1 MQMKTKIGSLLML
14 QVLLLLVVMNA
25 RAQEARWTESKA
37 KDWYAKQKWITGCN
51 FQPSTAINQLEM
63 FQKDSFDPVTID
75 RELGWAENLGFNTMR
90 VYLHHIL
97 WTTDKDG
104 FKKRLNEYL
113 TISSRHGIKTLFVF
127 FDDCWNDSYTP
138 GKQPAPKQGI
148 HNSGWV
154 RDPGTMIYN
163 HPDTMKVLE
172 QYVKDVLTTFGKDER
187 ILMWDLYNEPG
198 NSGQLNKS
206 LPLLK
211 AVFAWARQAKP
222 SQPVTAGIWNG
233 SAGFKDLNRFQIEQS
248 DVVTYHQY
256 KYIDEHEHV
265 ADTLSKYNR
274 PLICTEYMARTNGS
288 LFHVIMPMLK
298 QRHIGAINW
307 GFVSGKTNTIYAWN
321 TPMPAGGEPDLWFH
335 DILRKD
341 GTPYSKE
348 EVALIRKLNE
358 VKK

>member
-1 MQMKTKIGSLLML
+1 MTRYRAVMML
-14 QVLLLLVVMNA
+14 HVCCFLVVVS
-25 RAQEARWTESKA
+25 AQAQDGRWTEGHA
-37 KDWYAKQKWITGCN
+37 RDWYAKQKWITGCN
-51 FQPSTAINQLEM
+51 YQPSTAINQLEM
-63 FQKDSFDPVTID
+63 FQKDSFDPGTID
-75 RELGWAENLGFNTMR
+75 RELGWAANLGFNTMR

-113 TISSRHGIKTLFVF
+113 EISNRHGIKTLFVF
-127 FDDCWNDSYTP
+127 FDDCWNDSYAP
-138 GKQPAPKQGI
+138 GKQPAPKTGT

-154 RDPGTMIYN
+154 RDPGTMIHS
-163 HPDTMKVLE
+163 HPDTMRVLE
-172 QYVKDVLTTFGKDER
+172 QYVKDMLATFGKDER

-233 SAGFKDLNRFQIEQS
+233 SPGFKDLNKFQIEQS

-256 KYIDEHEHV
+256 KYIDEHEQV

-298 QRHIGAINW
+298 ERHIGAINW

-321 TPMPAGGEPDLWFH
+321 SPMPSGAEPDLWFH

-341 GTPYSKE
+341 GTPFSKE

-358 VKK
+358 VRK